1 MRVTTHQ
8 AAVTRRHGTWP
19 GSRLSRHPHERYQ
32 VCYREG
38 TRQRSAGIFPTKRRA
53 EAERRA
59 IERGRPDLSGAT
71 GIDLEQKA
79 RTLFGEYVATK

>member
-1 MRVTTHQ
+1 MARI
-8 AAVTRRHGTWP
+8 AVVP
-19 GSRLSRHPHERYQ
+19 PSLRHPYERYQ

-38 TRQRSAGIFPTKRRA
+38 ARQRSAGVFPAKRRA

-59 IERGRPDLSGAT
+59 IERGRTELTGAT

-79 RTLFGEYVATK
+79 RTLFGEYVATKW